1 MSDLDP
7 YYRLLGLAPGA
18 SAQAVKQAYRALVK
32 QWHPDRVV
40 HDEMRRQQAEERLK
54 AINDAYRRLKAQPGW
69 DEPERAAD
77 TDRPAPTAGAAAK
90 PAPNSAA
97 NRTARTTVYAREATS
112 KTFYDR
118 AVEAVD
124 EGDYEAALDFL
135 RAAIR
140 LNPEDAAAYKFRGF
154 VYSVLGLE
162 LSAETDLAKAQ
173 QLEFEQQ
180 VVTVPGRS
188 PASPPSPTPPSTP
201 NYQWNSELLYRHP
214 ATPITAVAASRDG
227 QRLAIAQPDGT
238 VHLWTRKTGRVFH
251 VLTGHVGAV
260 RSLAISR
267 DGQFLVSGGDD
278 ALIRL
283 WHWRSGS
290 LVRMLHGHK
299 GPVRSLALSGDRSIL
314 VSTSDDGTVRHW
326 HLATGQPM
334 AVNNS
339 HNAPVFAVVLQ
350 GLMVLSAT
358 QTGRL
363 LVSQLKTGETLH
375 TDWDDEAQ
383 QHHVRAIALHPNG
396 RQFATA
402 SSDAHIQQWSI
413 AATDPTQR
421 WNAHADQVTAI
432 AYSMDGTLLV
442 SGSADTHLKLWD
454 AATGAHRGTLT
465 GHRDTITHLIIQE
478 PEANALRDGTQHLI
492 SSSLDGYLHQWT
504 LNPVG

>member
-18 SAQAVKQAYRALVK
+18 SAEAVKQAYRNLVK

-40 HDEMRRQQAEERLK
+40 HDEVRRQQAEERLK

-69 DEPERAAD
+69 DETAPVAAPDRAA
-77 TDRPAPTAGAAAK
+77 PNAGAA
-90 PAPNSAA
+90 PPSAA
-97 NRTARTTVYAREATS
+97 NRTARTTVHAREATS
-112 KTFYDR
+112 KTFYEQ
-118 AVEAVD
+118 AVGAVD

-140 LNPEDAAAYKFRGF
+140 LNPQDAAAYKFRGF

-188 PASPPSPTPPSTP
+188 PASAPSPTPPPAP
-201 NYQWNSELLYRHP
+201 NYQWDLELLYRHP
-214 ATPITAVAASRDG
+214 STPITAVAASRDG

-251 VLTGHVGAV
+251 VLTGHSGAV
-260 RSLAISR
+260 QALAISR
-267 DGQFLVSGGDD
+267 DGQFLVSGGEDS
-278 ALIRL
+278 LIRL

-290 LVRMLHGHK
+290 LVRVLHGHK
-299 GPVRSLALSGDRSIL
+299 GTVRSLALNGDRSIM
-314 VSTSDDGTVRHW
+314 VSASDDGTVRHW

-334 AVNNS
+334 AVNGS

-375 TDWDDEAQ
+375 AYWNDEAQ
-383 QHHVRAIALHPNG
+383 QNPHNVRAIALHPNG

-402 SSDAHIQQWSI
+402 SNDAHIQQWSI
-413 AATDPTQR
+413 AATEPTQR
-421 WNAHADQVTAI
+421 WRAHADQVTAI
-432 AYSMDGTLLV
+432 AYSVDGTLLV

-465 GHRDTITHLIIQE
+465 GHRDTITHLIVQE
-478 PEANALRDGTQHLI
+478 PEPTALQDGTQHLI
-492 SSSLDGYLHQWT
+492 STSVDGCLHHWT
-504 LNPVG
+504 LHPVD